1 VSGPDAAFVQR
12 HTVDVV
18 LASGRRVRVRPVVPE
33 DREGLAEGVRRMSLE
48 SRYRRFFSAVPELPE
63 AALTYLTEIDYD
75 DHFAWAAVDLDQP
88 GAPGIGV
95 ARYIRLPDD
104 PEAAEVAVAVAD
116 DHHRLGIGTLLLEAV
131 ALTAREHGIRRLVA
145 TVLSDNQAGRSVLR
159 GLGATFRWDP
169 DGGVLRVEMP
179 VPDGSQGIRDTRL
192 YDALRA
198 AAQGQ
203 VFPLPAPPPAG
214 ES

>member
-1 VSGPDAAFVQR
+1 M
-12 HTVDVV
+12 
-18 LASGRRVRVRPVVPE
+18 RVRPVVPG

-48 SRYRRFFSAVPELPE
+48 SRYRRFFSAVPELPD

-88 GAPGIGV
+88 GAPGVGV

-169 DGGVLRVEMP
+169 VGGVLRVEMP

-203 VFPLPAPPPAG
+203 VFGPVPPPPAG
-214 ES
+214 GS